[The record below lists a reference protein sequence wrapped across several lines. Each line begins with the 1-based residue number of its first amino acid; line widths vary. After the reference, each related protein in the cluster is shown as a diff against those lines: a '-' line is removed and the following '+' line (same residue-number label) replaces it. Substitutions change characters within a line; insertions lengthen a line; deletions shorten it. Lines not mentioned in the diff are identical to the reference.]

1 MSEWWMDQKG
11 MPIGEFYSRANI
23 LKATFSR
30 LRTNSQIVPKKN
42 TALACAIGLK
52 LDYDQTQDLLKRAG
66 MILTGYYETDVIVE
80 YFIRKKDYD
89 IDVINSELASKNL
102 PTLGASM
109 K

>member
-1 MSEWWMDQKG
+1 
-11 MPIGEFYSRANI
+11 
-23 LKATFSR
+23 
-30 LRTNSQIVPKKN
+30 
-42 TALACAIGLK
+42 
-52 LDYDQTQDLLKRAG
+52 
-66 MILTGYYETDVIVE
+66 MILTEYYETDVIVE